1 MWTGLL
7 SEILFMYINRVKGED
22 DSQQV
27 KAAFHW
33 EVRVEMDVF
42 FLPTYLGGYYY
53 KFGQHLV
60 YFGPQIM

>member
-1 MWTGLL
+1 
-7 SEILFMYINRVKGED
+7 MYINRVKGED